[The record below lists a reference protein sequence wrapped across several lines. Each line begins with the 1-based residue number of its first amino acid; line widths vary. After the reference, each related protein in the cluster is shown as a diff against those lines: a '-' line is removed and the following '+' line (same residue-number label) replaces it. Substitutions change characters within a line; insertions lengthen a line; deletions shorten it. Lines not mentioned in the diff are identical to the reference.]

1 MSVTTV
7 PAICKDLDGD
17 DRWLSIHKRFVAEC
31 KEKDPDV
38 MFIGDCILE
47 SLQFTDYWNQ
57 HFVPMH
63 CLNFSIRTDRT
74 QNILWRLQNGE
85 LENVRPKAVVLH
97 AGTNN
102 IGDTAEEVVE
112 GILELV
118 RTIRQKLSDVY
129 IILPTLL
136 PRGQQP
142 NSLRD
147 KNDQVNRLLREHCV
161 GINKVQIVAIDGG
174 LIQSDGTISHHDMFD
189 YLNLTNVGCKKVFE
203 PVCDLLHQILT
214 ENEKEH
220 DLTPSE

>member
-1 MSVTTV
+1 MSATTL

-85 LENVRPKAVVLH
+85 LDNVRPKAIVLH

-102 IGDTAEEVVE
+102 IGDSSEEVTE

-118 RTIRQKLSDVY
+118 RTIRQKLPDVY
-129 IILPTLL
+129 IILPVILFCFVLL
-136 PRGQQP
+136 FV
-142 NSLRD
+142 LR
-147 KNDQVNRLLREHCV
+147 
-161 GINKVQIVAIDGG
+161 
-174 LIQSDGTISHHDMFD
+174 
-189 YLNLTNVGCKKVFE
+189 
-203 PVCDLLHQILT
+203 CD
-214 ENEKEH
+214 
-220 DLTPSE
+220 